1 LILTKILWL
10 AGPSKII
17 YPDSTKL
24 ALPYLC
30 RPLPPVILSPTPPPP
45 EITKKIVVV
54 EDDAPMLEMMA
65 MALRS
70 RGYEVIPFT
79 EPREALDWLSHAQWG
94 VDLIVTDIMMPGTSG
109 LTLAKT
115 IRAKAGPVAILLV
128 SAWLTDEALWGDGQE
143 DLPFL
148 AKPFT
153 LPALFEAVEG
163 AMARHP
169 RDTPGSS

>member
-1 LILTKILWL
+1 
-10 AGPSKII
+10 
-17 YPDSTKL
+17 
-24 ALPYLC
+24 
-30 RPLPPVILSPTPPPP
+30 VILSPNAPPP
-45 EITKKIVVV
+45 ETAKKIVVV
-54 EDDAPMLEMMA
+54 EDDAAMLEMMA

-79 EPREALDWLSHAQWG
+79 EPLEALDWLSHAQWG

-109 LTLAKT
+109 LALAKI

-128 SAWLTDEALWGDGQE
+128 SACLTDEALWGDGQE

-148 AKPFT
+148 AKPFS

-169 RDTPGSS
+169 RNPPGSS